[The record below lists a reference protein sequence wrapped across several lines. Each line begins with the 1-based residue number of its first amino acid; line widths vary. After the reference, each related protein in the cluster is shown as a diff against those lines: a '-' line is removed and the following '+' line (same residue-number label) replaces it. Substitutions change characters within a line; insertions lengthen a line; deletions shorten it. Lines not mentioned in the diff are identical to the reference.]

1 LLKENRPACQPFA
14 GAERQPVT
22 RKKILL
28 ADDVELFLELEKTFF
43 RRENFELL
51 IARTGQQAWDLTLAE
66 TPDLVFM
73 DLFMPGM
80 DGDAACRLIKQQ
92 PQTASIPVVMV
103 TQGGRDD
110 DLERCRLAGCDDI
123 LLKPINRH
131 LFVATAR
138 RLLQVV
144 DRAEPRV
151 LARLQVR
158 QGEAPNQLLRDYSL
172 NLSTGGLFLATMV
185 PLPVG
190 TPLALEFLLP
200 ATSQPIHCQAKVAW
214 INLPERLVNPLLP
227 AGMGVQ
233 FLDLPAT
240 NLAAL
245 REFIKHQCIAPTW

>member
-1 LLKENRPACQPFA
+1 MA
-14 GAERQPVT
+14 

-51 IARTGQQAWDLTLAE
+51 IARTGQDALELTRAE
-66 TPDLVFM
+66 GPDLVFM
-73 DLFMPGM
+73 DLFMPVM
-80 DGDAACRLIKQQ
+80 DGDEACRRIKEN

-103 TQGGRDD
+103 TQGGRDE
-110 DLERCRLAGCDDI
+110 DLERCRQAGCDDI

-158 QGEAPNQLLRDYSL
+158 QGVAPNQVLRDYSL
-172 NLSTGGLFLATMV
+172 NLSTGGLFLATQS

-190 TPLALEFLLP
+190 SPLALEFQLP
-200 ATSQPIHCQAKVAW
+200 DSMQPIYCQARVAW
-214 INLPERLVNPLLP
+214 INQAEQWVHPLLP
-227 AGMGVQ
+227 VGMGLQ
-233 FLDLPAT
+233 FIDLGSSD
-240 NLAAL
+240 LVAL
-245 REFIKHQCIAPTW
+245 RQFVKHQCIAPTW